1 MTGSLAQNQ
10 HLSSIASG
18 QSDKNGACRR
28 LVVVLGISLLQFGCA
43 SVGPDFEK
51 PETPVVE
58 DWTSDNPVISRDSM
72 DLREWWMVFNDPVL
86 NQLIE
91 DSFQQNL
98 SLQLTGLRIL
108 EARARLGVEEGNRYP
123 KLQQISGTDST
134 NQIS

>member
-1 MTGSLAQNQ
+1 MKGSLAQNQ
-10 HLSSIASG
+10 QYSSVTTG
-18 QSDKNGACRR
+18 QSDNNGACRR
-28 LVVVLGISLLQFGCA
+28 LLIVLGICLFQFGCA

-98 SLQLTGLRIL
+98 PLQLTGLRIL
-108 EARARLGVEEGNRYP
+108 EARARLGVAEGNRYP
-123 KLQQISGTDST
+123 QLQQISGTA
-134 NQIS
+134 